1 MVSYIDLMVALL
13 AAVMFSVFMVLIIAF
28 YEWLITPQENVE
40 PPQAKIP
47 PEITNQS
54 KDKNLVYQPVRD
66 ERQVMKYVT
75 KNQISHLPLQI
86 DVKSTEEKVSASAIE
101 KTDVE
106 NEIAKRSSH
115 TIHGLARKHRA
126 VDLPEV
132 TQDGKDINTD

>member
-47 PEITNQS
+47 PETTNQS
-54 KDKNLVYQPVRD
+54 KDKNLIYQPVRD
-66 ERQVMKYVT
+66 ERQVMKHVT
-75 KNQISHLPLQI
+75 KNQISYLPLHT
-86 DVKSTEEKVSASAIE
+86 DVKRTEEKISASAME

-115 TIHGLARKHRA
+115 TIHGLARKPRA

-132 TQDGKDINTD
+132 THDGKDIKTD